1 MGHYDRY
8 RDASV
13 RAGEG
18 NRLAVVAARGGDYPL
33 YLRPLAFEPVEI
45 DNAARTLKAPI
56 GVWFSCFTTT
66 ATAVYAFNSGHAY
79 CGVGGTLARTRGI
92 TFSSSAKVNI

>member
-18 NRLAVVAARGGDYPL
+18 KRLAVVAARGGDYPL

-45 DNAARTLKAPI
+45 VPPRTLKAPI

-66 ATAVYAFNSGHAY
+66 STPVYAFNSGHAY